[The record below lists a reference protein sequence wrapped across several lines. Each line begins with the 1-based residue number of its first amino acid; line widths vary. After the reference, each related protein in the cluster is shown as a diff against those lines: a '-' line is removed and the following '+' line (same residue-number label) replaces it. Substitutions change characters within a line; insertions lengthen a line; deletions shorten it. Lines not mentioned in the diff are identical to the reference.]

1 MKYLALSLPLVLSGC
16 VSLNTDTVTFRE
28 ASEPFRTAHPC
39 SFTQAKDST
48 SGLVVGAGVLLP
60 EGHKPDYGV
69 HILSNGRI
77 GAVDSFADIRA
88 GHPMA
93 SVLDCREQGIL
104 SPGFINAHEHPAY
117 SYEYPNPELNPGY
130 EHRDEWRLGINGK
143 TRLLSPAPY
152 YYKPDGDRKETAIL
166 LAMELRHLLGGATA
180 IAGTGGVPGAI
191 KNIQRRKPW
200 NGHDRKLYEHQAHV
214 STFPFSKQAL
224 TDLKSKC
231 AGESE
236 YELQFTDG
244 KSPPDMAYVPHVG
257 EGSKENCAARKEV
270 ERYLERA
277 KRQDRRYSLVHGV
290 AAQEDDY
297 KVMNKSDVTL
307 VWSPRSNLALYGET
321 IDIKSALDNEVRIAL
336 ATDWSPTGSFSMK
349 EEFKCATK
357 VAKELSLKLSDK
369 LFWEMATTHAA
380 YALGLED
387 SLGAIKPGFWA
398 DMVLVK
404 SNGSDYPYRDVLTA
418 PDENIL
424 ATWVKG
430 KAILLSNLL
439 EEALSK
445 GCVKIPNV
453 KPKICRVF
461 EELRLDP
468 KVFAK
473 YVNDQGVPLIG
484 EHDRQAPCETER
496 L

>member
-16 VSLNTDTVTFRE
+16 VTLNTDTVTFRE
-28 ASEPFRTAHPC
+28 DSEPFRTARPC
-39 SFTQAKDST
+39 SFAQAKDPT
-48 SGLVVGAGVLLP
+48 SGLVVGADVLLP
-60 EGHKPDYGV
+60 EGHEPDYGV
-69 HILSNGRI
+69 HILTNGRI
-77 GAVDSFADIRA
+77 GAVDSFEDVRA
-88 GHPMA
+88 ENPMA
-93 SVLDCREQGIL
+93 AVLDCRDQGIL

-117 SYEYPNPELNPGY
+117 SYTYPDNELNPGY

-143 TRLLSPAPY
+143 TQLLSPVPY
-152 YYKPDGDRKETAIL
+152 YYEPGNNGKEAAIL

-200 NGHDRKLYEHQAHV
+200 NDHDRKLYGHQAHV

-224 TDLKSKC
+224 IDLKSEC
-231 AGESE
+231 AGESR
-236 YELQFTDG
+236 YELRFTDA
-244 KSPPDMAYVPHVG
+244 KSPADMAYVPHVG

-270 ERYLERA
+270 QRYLERA
-277 KRQDRRYSLVHGV
+277 KRRDRRYSLVHGV

-321 IDIKSALDNEVRIAL
+321 IDIKGALNYGVRIAL

-357 VAKELSLKLSDK
+357 VAKESSLELSNKSL
-369 LFWEMATTHAA
+369 WQMATTNAA

-398 DMVLVK
+398 DLVLVE
-404 SNGSDYPYRDVLTA
+404 STGSGDPYHGVLIA

-424 ATWVKG
+424 VTWVRG
-430 KAILLSNLL
+430 KAILLSSLL
-439 EEALSK
+439 DMALSK
-445 GCVKIPNV
+445 DCVKIPDV
-453 KPKICRVF
+453 APKICGVF
-461 EELRLDP
+461 RDFNLSPASFTEHIKEI
-468 KVFAK
+468 
-473 YVNDQGVPLIG
+473 VPLLGGI
-484 EHDRQAPCETER
+484 ENQAPCGEKR